1 VGLGANRVKLFHIR
15 KYERIP
21 LSEYFHFLEEGGCPW
36 DWTRSTFQR
45 VPKESPSG
53 DPRSLLAGT
62 RRPVSCLG
70 SGGIQYMSSF
80 PTKTPKPR
88 PEAGPWNPEARTR
101 SQSRNPEAGVGTR
114 KMETSARRMGHQ
126 TSLSVVLSC
135 TSARCERICSL
146 IGDVC
151 PGEWTKIF
159 DPMQTHGRHASMGMC
174 LVCSCTLDPDDFFSF
189 IKMRCCPHGWDWSE
203 LAANGELGNVCIK
216 GDASSHTPDTCAAS
230 VAILGLSSD
239 FSLHFLRLSSS
250 MDRVDECMGPEPGIL
265 RGRILAR
272 LGIRG
277 MRRFNKTRSPKLRI
291 LMLDSAGLA
300 CASWACKSCNGLSFR
315 SLCRSPYWGTFGMF
329 FLVPGDNLV
338 DSWYRSR
345 SLGHVVCGEQP
356 QSMLGWP
363 GIVLSWNPED
373 PGHALPK
380 SEGCMDFRPG
390 TRRLNA
396 LSSQNPEAGW
406 TFVQGPG
413 GRIDYHPGTRRLD
426 GLSSWNPE
434 AGWTFVQEPKG
445 WMNYR
450 PRTRRLDGLSSWN
463 PKAGWTIF
471 LEHGGWNPMIVWTF
485 RETFSYIYLF
495 LTRSRLHR
503 KCLPLSKPGSV
514 FQCVVQ
520 LQLGRLKDGTICVSI
535 GMHHIPPSLD

>member
-1 VGLGANRVKLFHIR
+1 
-15 KYERIP
+15 
-21 LSEYFHFLEEGGCPW
+21 
-36 DWTRSTFQR
+36 
-45 VPKESPSG
+45 
-53 DPRSLLAGT
+53 
-62 RRPVSCLG
+62 
-70 SGGIQYMSSF
+70 
-80 PTKTPKPR
+80 
-88 PEAGPWNPEARTR
+88 
-101 SQSRNPEAGVGTR
+101 
-114 KMETSARRMGHQ
+114 MGHQ

-203 LAANGELGNVCIK
+203 LAASKMENSG
-216 GDASSHTPDTCAAS
+216 TQ
-230 VAILGLSSD
+230 D

-315 SLCRSPYWGTFGMF
+315 
-329 FLVPGDNLV
+329 GDV
-338 DSWYRSR
+338 R
-345 SLGHVVCGEQP
+345 P

-380 SEGCMDFRPG
+380 SEG

-463 PKAGWTIF
+463 PKADLMEKRLMFQWASTSACRCTS
-471 LEHGGWNPMIVWTF
+471 L
-485 RETFSYIYLF
+485 
-495 LTRSRLHR
+495 RLHVNR
-503 KCLPLSKPGSV
+503 TLID
-514 FQCVVQ
+514 
-520 LQLGRLKDGTICVSI
+520 LGRFRLLALHIDWTERLIGLAGEGHLCLLKSAVGDLFPRSEAGI
-535 GMHHIPPSLD
+535 LDLGFALQ